1 MTDDIVTRLRVI
13 HCAKDEMT
21 HCGTCLPCQAANEIE
36 RLRGIIVNYVKAEEE
51 YEDVRDGNPEII
63 YFKDEWRLA
72 YSALYNEAFRL

>member
-1 MTDDIVTRLRVI
+1 MLVCD
-13 HCAKDEMT
+13 
-21 HCGTCLPCQAANEIE
+21 AADEIE

>member
-1 MTDDIVTRLRVI
+1 MSDDIVTRLRKMGVYG
-13 HCAKDEMT
+13 KNDPP
-21 HCGTCLPCQAANEIE
+21 LPIASEAADEIE

-72 YSALYNEAFRL
+72 YSALYNEAFRW